1 MIELIFAIVVIA
13 ISVLSLPMM
22 IQANY
27 KGVESNVKQE
37 AIFVTSAKIMQVLSF
52 PWNSTSVDL
61 SPTTTLNY
69 ARVID
74 RGGAPFHR
82 FNNLGV
88 EDNNSDFRI
97 GHVRQGLHRRFFD
110 FNETITPGTGIDSFN
125 GDTETLGAVG
135 TNSYKYSMQ
144 MQTTV
149 TPVND
154 AVVGNNFV
162 LGIANPGATNLQLI
176 QVTTTIQ
183 SGTSD
188 LDGINDQIVLRAYA
202 ANIGEIDYNSRSY

>member
-22 IQANY
+22 TQANY

-37 AIFVTSAKIMQVLSF
+37 AIFATSAKIMQVLSF
-52 PWNSTSVDL
+52 PWTSNSVDVT
-61 SPTTTLNY
+61 PTTTLNY
-69 ARVID
+69 ARVVDI
-74 RGGAPFHR
+74 GAAPFTR
-82 FNNLGV
+82 VNNLGV
-88 EDNNSDFRI
+88 NDNNSDFRI

-110 FNETITPGTGIDSFN
+110 SADIVTPGIGMEIFN
-125 GDTETLGAVG
+125 GSIVALNAVG
-135 TNSYKYSMQ
+135 VNTYKYNMQ

-154 AVVGNNFV
+154 AVGNNFV
-162 LGIANPGATNLQLI
+162 LGIANAGATNLQLI

-183 SGTSD
+183 SAASD